1 MGKKTS
7 AKKADTTFSELT
19 WEDLTEWAG
28 SKVVARGKSYR
39 NRVEDLR
46 MTADGRLLA
55 WVQGG
60 DRYATLVSLEKSGK
74 LSSVCTCPYA
84 IACKHAV
91 AVVVAY
97 LNAIQ
102 EKKPVPSSDESDERL
117 DCLAGEVDEED
128 VDVKIGAEAPSA
140 VRRYLDALSPSAL
153 LEFVRELAVDF
164 PDVRQ
169 RIEDRVE
176 LQSGDTA
183 KLIANTRREIEAVSA
198 EGGWTRHW
206 SGESN
211 IPDYSRVRERLEC
224 LLKSGH
230 ADEVL
235 LLGED
240 ILKRGI
246 QQIEMSNDEGET
258 GQEIAGCMAI
268 VFRAL
273 SASSKSAAQRLL
285 WEIDAR
291 LLDGY
296 SILDGIRGLMEKPT
310 AFALSD
316 WSAVAEALTRRMDD
330 IPVAAGPRESDGGS
344 REYRRQAVMRWLLL
358 ALRHAGRER
367 EISSVLEREAEITH
381 CYEELVDRLFAEK
394 REEAAVEWARKGFA
408 RTIESKSGIAWQL
421 EARLRAYAGRNKDRP
436 LAAAFLAME
445 FFDRPDADRYE
456 ALQKAAASLGLWDTI
471 CPLLMRWL
479 ETGIR
484 PDEKPAEEAQQK
496 KTRKVSAEQ
505 TEAPQ
510 AKWPLPVTGLVVPK
524 EKERYRSFPDTATL
538 MAIAM
543 KEGRND
549 DVLRWYKA
557 GRGGYGHDYQG
568 DTVAATVQKSH
579 PDESLAIWLRLAKAQ
594 IALTKPAAYPLA
606 GDSLGKM
613 KAVYLRT
620 GRMDEWNRLLMDLRV
635 ENARKPRMLEVL
647 DHLEGKRSRILK
659 QADDT

>member
-1 MGKKTS
+1 MKKRAS
-7 AKKADTTFSELT
+7 AKRMDMAFSELT
-19 WEDLTEWAG
+19 WEDLSEWAG

-39 NRVEDLR
+39 TAVEDLR
-46 MTADGRLLA
+46 TTPDGQLLA

-60 DRYATLVSLEKSGK
+60 DRYATLVSLHKSGK

-102 EKKPVPSSDESDERL
+102 EKKPVPSAAESDERL
-117 DCLAGEVDEED
+117 DCLAGEVDDED
-128 VDVKIGAEAPSA
+128 VDIEIGEEAPSA
-140 VRRYLDALSPSAL
+140 VSRYLEALSPSAL
-153 LEFVRELAVDF
+153 LEFTRKLAVDF

-169 RIEDRVE
+169 RIEDHVE
-176 LQSGDTA
+176 VESGDTA

-206 SGESN
+206 SGECN

-230 ADEVL
+230 PDEVL

-246 QQIEMSNDEGET
+246 RQIEMSNDEGET

-273 SASSKSAAQRLL
+273 SASSKSASQRLL

-291 LLDGY
+291 LRDGY
-296 SILDGIRGLMEKPT
+296 SILDGIRGLVEKPK
-310 AFALSD
+310 AFARSD
-316 WSAVAEALTRRMDD
+316 WSAVAEALSRRMDA
-330 IPVAAGPRESDGGS
+330 ISVAAAPRESDESS
-344 REYRRQAVMRWLLL
+344 REYRRQTVMRWLFL

-367 EISSVLEREAEITH
+367 EISSILEREVAITH
-381 CYEELVDRLFAEK
+381 CYVELVDRLFAEK
-394 REEAAVEWARKGFA
+394 REEAAVEWAHKGFA

-421 EARLRAYAGRNKDRP
+421 EERLRAHAARKKDRP
-436 LAAAFLAME
+436 LATAFLAME

-456 ALQKAAASLGLWDTI
+456 ALQQAAASLGLWDTI
-471 CPLLMRWL
+471 RPLLLRWL

-484 PDEKPAEEAQQK
+484 PDEKTAEEAPQK
-496 KTRKVSAEQ
+496 RVRKKSTEQ
-505 TEAPQ
+505 PETPQ
-510 AKWPLPVTGLVVPK
+510 VKWPLPATGLVVP
-524 EKERYRSFPDTATL
+524 EGKERSRSFPDTATL

-568 DTVAATVQKSH
+568 DAVAATVQMSH
-579 PDESLAIWLRLAKAQ
+579 PDEALAIWLRLAKAQ

-606 GDSLGKM
+606 GDRLGKM
-613 KAVYLRT
+613 KAVYQRT
-620 GRMDEWNRLLMDLRV
+620 GRMDEWNRLLVELRV

-659 QADDT
+659 QTGDT